1 VKNIENIARIAVS
14 MVCLIIIGFSFG
26 ILAYKNFDRRDEII
40 AEEVIKDQVR
50 EKKSYAVTDNQGIR
64 NAQGIYFKVVDS
76 DDWLDIDSLKRVM
89 DKIRTAVKTEKVV
102 SQPAKKSEPEQP
114 QNRDISKTGDP
125 ELDKLIEYGHDSVA
139 KLQQINDDIPDF
151 KLSAKLKQIE
161 ILTAAIF
168 DQVEKKPEMIKEVRQ
183 FMNYYLPTTIRLL
196 EQYVQL
202 QNVGMRG
209 ENISAGMDQIEA
221 MLDKV
226 IVAFQKQ
233 LDSLFERDVIDITA
247 DIQVMEQMMA
257 SQGLT
262 EDSVF

>member
-1 VKNIENIARIAVS
+1 MGKQ
-14 MVCLIIIGFSFG
+14 
-26 ILAYKNFDRRDEII
+26 K
-40 AEEVIKDQVR
+40 K
-50 EKKSYAVTDNQGIR
+50 KKSAVPSYLFVAAWLFFIIFLSWGF
-64 NAQGIYFKVVDS
+64 FKSLLAAWAVKWIASSV
-76 DDWLDIDSLKRVM
+76 IDRGSKKKRETP
-89 DKIRTAVKTEKVV
+89 KVKTEKVV

-257 SQGLT
+257 AQGLT
-262 EDSVF
+262 QEKDFVI